1 MGVVCLP
8 NGFARL
14 AEAPHRAMRAALYH
28 LKAAKEEVK
37 EERFKRHRERVE
49 KDIEIAIK
57 EIERGLGE
65 AKIDL
70 KFEPVVGW
78 DKGYKDFKNLRQALV
93 DLDLAKEEISK
104 EKGEWAKR
112 KELKEAIEESHKHIK
127 EALEEIK

>member
-1 MGVVCLP
+1 
-8 NGFARL
+8 
-14 AEAPHRAMRAALYH
+14 MRAALYH